1 MSFYFINNYVGN
13 ACNSYEL
20 IDGDCT
26 VIILWY
32 NNNKYK
38 KIILCQVSEIN
49 WSIKLWVNSY

>member
-1 MSFYFINNYVGN
+1 MSFYFVNNYVGN

-20 IDGDCT
+20 IDGDCA
-26 VIILWY
+26 IILWY

-49 WSIKLWVNSY
+49 